1 MTTASAFESLGRD
14 ARYAVR
20 GLRRSPLFTL
30 VAVLTLAIGTGA
42 TTAVFSVVD
51 GVLLKPLPYPKP
63 DELVALWHE
72 APGAPGLTAVSGG
85 LQISPSM
92 LVTYRENNRS
102 FASLGLWQPTGAN
115 ITGIAEPEQV
125 PAAYVTGDLL
135 ATIGVPPL
143 LGRALNLDDEAPGKS
158 PIFVLSYEYW
168 QRRFGGDPNVVGK
181 ALTVNSAPAEIVG
194 VMPKGFRLGDFAP
207 AVLGVFT
214 IERSKLIPPPFCC
227 NGVARL
233 KPGVTIEQ
241 ANGDIARML
250 PIWVDAFPFPGGASG
265 RDVYLDTWKIAPALR
280 PMKADVVG
288 GIGKVLWVVL
298 GTIAVVLVIA
308 CANVTNLLLVR
319 GERRGH
325 EIAIRAAL
333 GAGALRL
340 SRALLLE
347 SVLLA
352 LAGGVLGIAI
362 AAAALT
368 LLLGLAPLLPRL
380 DSIALDW
387 RALEFTA
394 AVTVV
399 AGVLLGL
406 APALKVARG
415 RLSTA
420 LRGGGRGTSAGRERH
435 GAQNALVVGQVAL
448 TLVLLVGSGLM
459 LRTFSAL
466 RAVDPGFTDPASV
479 QTVRIGL
486 PPQLVPDER
495 DVLAQERAILAAVA
509 ALPGVE
515 SAAFASSVPMEGLAT
530 NWDDLDV
537 EGQPRL
543 GQALRT
549 FRMVSPGLLKTMGT
563 PLVAGR
569 DIEWTDLEDG
579 RPVALVSENLAR
591 ELWGTPQGSLGKR
604 IRTAS
609 IGPWRE
615 VVGVVANVRNNSI
628 AEPPPTIVYW
638 PALMKDFYAPGTIYV
653 ERFVALAVRSQRAG
667 TAPFARELERAVWSV
682 NSSVPLALM
691 RTMRDHYER
700 SLARTSF
707 TLVMLALASAAALVL
722 GVVGLYGVLSYAVSQ
737 RRREIAIRLA
747 LGAPPARVTRGF
759 VRYGAGLALGGVA
772 IGLVAAA
779 ALARLMGSLLY
790 EVRAVDP
797 LTYAVVALVL
807 TLAAALAS
815 WLPAR
820 RAAAVDPAEA
830 LNAE

>member
-1 MTTASAFESLGRD
+1 MTTVATFESLARD

-30 VAVLTLAIGTGA
+30 VAVLTLAIGIGA

-51 GVLLKPLPYPKP
+51 GVLLKPLPYPNP
-63 DELVALWHE
+63 DELVALWHD
-72 APGAPGLTAVSGG
+72 APGAPGLAAVSGG

-102 FASLGLWQPTGAN
+102 FASLGLWQASGAN

-125 PAAYVTGDLL
+125 PAVYMTGDLL
-135 ATIGVPPL
+135 ETIGVPTL
-143 LGRALNLDDEAPGKS
+143 LGRSLNLEDEAPGK
-158 PIFVLSYEYW
+158 PPVFLLSYEYW
-168 QRRFGGDPNVVGK
+168 QRRFGGDPNVLGK
-181 ALTVNSAPAEIVG
+181 TLTVNSAPAEIVG
-194 VMPKGFRLGDFAP
+194 VMPRGFRLDDFAP

-214 IERSKLIPPPFCC
+214 IDRSRLIPPPFCC

-241 ANGDIARML
+241 ANADVARML
-250 PIWVDAFPFPGGASG
+250 PIWVDTFPFPGGASG
-265 RDVYLDTWKIAPALR
+265 REVYLDTWKIAPALR
-280 PMKADVVG
+280 PMKANVVG
-288 GIGKVLWVVL
+288 NVGRLLWVVL
-298 GTIAVVLVIA
+298 GTVAVVLVIA

-319 GERRGH
+319 GEHRAQ
-325 EIAIRAAL
+325 EIAVRAAL
-333 GAGALRL
+333 GAGVLRL
-340 SRALLLE
+340 SRAFLLE

-352 LAGGVLGIAI
+352 LGGGVLGVAI
-362 AAAALT
+362 ATGALAF
-368 LLLGLAPLLPRL
+368 LLGLAPQLPRL

-387 RALEFTA
+387 RALVFTF
-394 AVTVV
+394 AVTAV

-406 APALKVARG
+406 VPALRTMRAGISR
-415 RLSTA
+415 A
-420 LRGGGRGTSAGRERH
+420 LRGSGRGSSVGRERH
-435 GAQNALVVGQVAL
+435 RVQSTLVVGQVAL

-459 LRTFSAL
+459 LRTFAAL

-495 DVLAQERAILAAVA
+495 EVLAQQRGILAAVA
-509 ALPGVE
+509 ALPGVQ
-515 SAAFASSVPMEGLAT
+515 SAAFASTVPMEGLIT

-537 EGQPRL
+537 EGRTRI
-543 GQALRT
+543 GSALRT
-549 FRMVSPGLLKTMGT
+549 FRSVSPGLLKTMGT

-569 DIEWTDLEDG
+569 DIEWVDLEDA

-591 ELWGTPQGSLGKR
+591 ELWGTPEGALGKR

-615 VVGVVANVRNNSI
+615 VVGVVGDVRNNSI

-638 PALMKDFYAPGTIYV
+638 PALMADFYAPGQIYI
-653 ERFVALAVRSQRAG
+653 ERFVALTVRSARAG

-691 RTMRDHYER
+691 RTMQDHYDR

-707 TLVMLALASAAALVL
+707 TLVMLAIAGAAALVL
-722 GVVGLYGVLSYAVSQ
+722 GVVGLYGVLSYAVSL

-747 LGAPPARVTRGF
+747 LGAPQSRVTRRF
-759 VRYGAGLALGGVA
+759 MRYGAGLAAIGVA

-779 ALARLMGSLLY
+779 ALTRLMGTLLY
-790 EVRAVDP
+790 DVRALDP
-797 LTYAVVALVL
+797 LTYALVALVL
-807 TLAAALAS
+807 MLAAGLAS

-820 RAAAVDPAEA
+820 RAAAVDPAEVLA
-830 LNAE
+830 AE